1 MILRAAHSLKAN
13 AFTFGAAHL
22 GECSRMLEQG
32 GLPSD
37 DNGLIELDTIFAEPA
52 TALQALQNG

>member
-13 AFTFGAAHL
+13 AFTFGAARL
-22 GECSRMLEQG
+22 GEGLRMLEQG
-32 GLPSD
+32 GLPSN
-37 DNGLIELDTIFAEPA
+37 DNGPIELDTIFAESA

>member
-1 MILRAAHSLKAN
+1 MILRAVHLLKAD

-32 GLPSD
+32 ELPSD
-37 DNGLIELDTIFAEPA
+37 DNGLIELDTIFAESA
-52 TALQALQNG
+52 TELQALQNG